1 VLVQATQEQPVPSL
15 SEIARRVG
23 YQRTDLLYRVD
34 RDLCK
39 QLTAQYRRSGR
50 SHQWRKPGAYRISEH
65 VDLQQVLQQALA
77 QERPPS
83 LRSVAARL
91 GYANAGYLQQK
102 FPALCRALGR
112 KHATRER
119 ERRVAMERALSDA
132 LRADPVPTLK
142 QVWKQLGYTS
152 ASPLW
157 HHFPTQCD
165 KLLARRRAQR
175 AQRILAVRRQ
185 LQDWQLEVPAVS
197 LLVAGQ
203 RLGLSRTTLRE
214 WCPEECAALSAQYI
228 RRRHEASQLRKTWL
242 FAEVQEIVSSLHE
255 HGQCPTVPR
264 VMSLLAPTT
273 VREWKT
279 LAVAV
284 KAARDAVEQHLRQ
297 GDRDP
302 AL

>member
-1 VLVQATQEQPVPSL
+1 
-15 SEIARRVG
+15 
-23 YQRTDLLYRVD
+23 
-34 RDLCK
+34 
-39 QLTAQYRRSGR
+39 
-50 SHQWRKPGAYRISEH
+50 
-65 VDLQQVLQQALA
+65 
-77 QERPPS
+77 
-83 LRSVAARL
+83 VAARL
-91 GYANAGYLQQK
+91 GYANAGYLRQK
-102 FPALCRALGR
+102 FPALCRALGQ
-112 KHATRER
+112 KHTTLER
-119 ERRVAMERALSDA
+119 ERRVAMERALGDA
-132 LRADPVPTLK
+132 LLAVPVPTLK

-165 KLLARRRAQR
+165 KLLVRRRAQR

-214 WCPEECAALSAQYI
+214 WCPEECAALGAQYI
-228 RRRHEASQLRKTWL
+228 RWRREASQLRKTQL
-242 FAEVQEIVSSLHE
+242 FEEVREIVSSLRE
-255 HGQCPTVPR
+255 HGQCPTVSR

-279 LAVAV
+279 LTVAV

-302 AL
+302 AS